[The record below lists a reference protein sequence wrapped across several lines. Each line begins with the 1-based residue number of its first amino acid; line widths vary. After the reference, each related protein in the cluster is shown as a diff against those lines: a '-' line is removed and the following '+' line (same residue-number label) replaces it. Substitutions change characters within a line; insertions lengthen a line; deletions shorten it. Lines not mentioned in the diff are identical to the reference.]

1 MRVVFAG
8 TPEFAERA
16 LAALVAAGHRIALV
30 VTQPDRP
37 AGRGMRLVQSPVKRL
52 ALAHELEVFQPAT
65 LRDAESL
72 ARLRASAPDVL
83 VVAAYGLIL
92 PPPVLQL
99 AAHGTLN
106 IHASLLPRWRGAAP
120 IQRAL
125 LAGDSET
132 GITIMQM
139 DTGLD
144 TGPILAQRALPITSD
159 DDAQT
164 LHDKLAALGAEM
176 IVAALADRT
185 AGRGRAQPQPE
196 RGVTYAHKI
205 DRLEPMLDWRQPA
218 PQLERAVRAFR
229 PAPGAFSVLRGE
241 IVKIWRARAA
251 EGSGAAGTVLEPG
264 DEALLVA
271 CGEGALAVSELQ
283 RAGGKRLPAAAFLRG
298 FPIGA
303 GERFALSDAA
313 QYE

>member
-1 MRVVFAG
+1 MRLVFAG

-16 LAALVAAGHRIALV
+16 LAALLAAGHRITLV

-52 ALAHELEVFQPAT
+52 ALAHELEVYQPAT

-72 ARLRASAPDVL
+72 ARLRAAAPDVL

-92 PPPVLQL
+92 PAPVLQL
-99 AAHGTLN
+99 AAHGALN
-106 IHASLLPRWRGAAP
+106 VHASLLPRWRGAAP
-120 IQRAL
+120 IQHAL

-144 TGPILAQRALPITSD
+144 TGPILAQRVLPIESD
-159 DDAQT
+159 DDAQS

-176 IVAALADRT
+176 IVAALAELA
-185 AGRGRAQPQPE
+185 AGRARAQPQPE

-205 DRLEPMLDWRQPA
+205 GRLEPMLDWRQPA
-218 PQLERAVRAFR
+218 RQLERVVRAFR

-241 IVKIWRARAA
+241 TIKIWRARAV
-251 EGSGAAGTVLEPG
+251 EGSGAAGTVLKPS
-264 DEALLVA
+264 DQALLVA
-271 CGEGALAVSELQ
+271 CGEGALAIGELQ

-298 FPIGA
+298 FPLGA
-303 GERFALSDAA
+303 GERFALSVAPPG
-313 QYE
+313 E